1 MNDKELER
9 RLEQALSHA
18 APDDLEGILA
28 RCETQKGIVIP
39 MTEKNSSKQNTSKKK
54 WMSLAVAACLALVLV
69 GGGAGYYYQT
79 NNAVTS
85 VVSLDVNPSVEL
97 KVNKNEK
104 VISATPQNEDGTII
118 LEGLDLE
125 GVPVDVALNAVIGS
139 LLQHGYVDELANSI
153 LITVE
158 DEDVQRGE
166 KLQQELTAQADA
178 VLSSAQINGA
188 ILSQTLQYNQELN
201 QKAEEYGIS
210 TGKAALIQSIV
221 DGSNNTKTFESL
233 VGLTINDLNLLY
245 SAQNTT
251 AAQGQEGSTVIGG
264 ADAPTDILVSNTIQT
279 SGTANQSAYIGADAA
294 KNAALQHAGLSSN
307 QVTFLKAEFDY
318 DNGRM
323 IYEVDFHSGNQKY
336 EYEIDASNGQVVKY
350 ETEATG
356 TAPSTGAATSSSY
369 IGESAAK
376 AAALSHAGVKESDTS
391 YCNAWLEYDDGR
403 AECYEVE
410 FMVGSSRYEYEI
422 ALTSAAVIKHEVKTY
437 SQTNTGNSGTASN
450 TGTSSNTGT
459 TTNNTNTTNNNTTTS
474 NTGSTTNG
482 GGTSS
487 DIGSEAAKNAALKDA
502 GVSASSASGM
512 QVKQDWEH
520 GRIEYEVE
528 FWANNTEY
536 DYTVDGTTGAILK
549 KDTENHGSTTTGGTA
564 SGDIGSDQAKS
575 IALNH
580 AGVSESNTYGL
591 KVKQDY
597 DDGRLEYEVEFK
609 SGGMEYEY
617 TINAADGTIL
627 SHESDWDD

>member
-9 RLEQALSHA
+9 RLEQAVSHA
-18 APDDLEGILA
+18 APNDLEGILA

-39 MTEKNSSKQNTSKKK
+39 MTEKNSSKQSTSKKK
-54 WMSLAVAACLALVLV
+54 WMSLAVAACLALVVV
-69 GGGAGYYYQT
+69 GGGAGYYYQS
-79 NNAVTS
+79 NNAVAS

-104 VISATPQNEDGTII
+104 VISATPQNEDGKVI
-118 LEGLDLE
+118 LEGLDLK
-125 GVPVDVALNAVIGS
+125 GVPVDVAMNAVIGS

-158 DEDVQRGE
+158 DDDVQRGE
-166 KLQQELTAQADA
+166 KLQEELTAQADA
-178 VLSSAQINGA
+178 ALASAQINGA
-188 ILSQTLQYNQELN
+188 ILSQTLQYNEELSR
-201 QKAEEYGIS
+201 KAEEYGIS
-210 TGKAALIQSIV
+210 AGKAALIQAIV
-221 DGSNNTKTFESL
+221 EGSNNTKTFESL
-233 VGLTINDLNLLY
+233 VGLTINELNLLY

-251 AAQGQEGSTVIGG
+251 GTQSQEGSTVIGG
-264 ADAPTDILVSNTIQT
+264 ADGPTDILVSNTIQT
-279 SGTANQSAYIGADAA
+279 SGTASQSAYIGADAA
-294 KNAALQHAGLSSN
+294 KSAALKHAGLSTD

-318 DNGRM
+318 DDGRM
-323 IYEVDFHSGNQKY
+323 VYEVEFHSGSKKY

-356 TAPSTGAATSSSY
+356 TAPSTGSANSSSY

-376 AAALSHAGVKESDTS
+376 AAALSHAGVKESDTK

-422 ALTSAAVIKHEVKTY
+422 ALTSATVLKHEVKTY
-437 SQTNTGNSGTASN
+437 SQSTSGGS
-450 TGTSSNTGT
+450 TS
-459 TTNNTNTTNNNTTTS
+459 
-474 NTGSTTNG
+474 TGSAG
-482 GGTSS
+482 SSGSTSS
-487 DIGSEAAKNAALKDA
+487 DIGSEAAKSAALKDA
-502 GVSASSASGM
+502 GVSASSATGM
-512 QVKQDWEH
+512 KVERDWDD
-520 GRIEYEVE
+520 GRLEYEIE

-536 DYTVDGTTGAILK
+536 DYTVDGTSGAILK
-549 KDTENHGSTTTGGTA
+549 RDTERHGSTGTGSTGN
-564 SGDIGSDQAKS
+564 SGSTSSDIGSDKAKS

-580 AGVSESNTYGL
+580 AGVSESSTYEL

-609 SGGMEYEY
+609 ANGVEYEY
-617 TINAADGTIL
+617 TILASDGSIL
-627 SHESDWDD
+627 SHESDRDD